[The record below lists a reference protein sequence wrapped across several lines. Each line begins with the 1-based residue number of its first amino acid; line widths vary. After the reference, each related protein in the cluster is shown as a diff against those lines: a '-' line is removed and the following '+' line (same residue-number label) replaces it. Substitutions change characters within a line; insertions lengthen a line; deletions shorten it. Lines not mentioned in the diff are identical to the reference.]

1 MYIRRLIEKKMEHHS
16 SLKRNE
22 ILIHATT
29 RVNFETFMLMT
40 KSNVK
45 DK

>member
-1 MYIRRLIEKKMEHHS
+1 MYIKRLIDNGTP

-22 ILIHATT
+22 ILIHVT
-29 RVNFETFMLMT
+29 RVNSETVVLMT